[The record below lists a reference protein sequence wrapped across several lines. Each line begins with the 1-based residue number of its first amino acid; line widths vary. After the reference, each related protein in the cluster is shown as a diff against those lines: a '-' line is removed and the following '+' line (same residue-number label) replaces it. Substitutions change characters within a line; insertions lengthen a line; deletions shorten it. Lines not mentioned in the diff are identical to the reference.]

1 MPTQAPYHG
10 ADWRKR
16 QMIEEQMGRE
26 SDWDEDFVQ
35 QEAEGGF
42 AATEETGTGQS
53 EDGFEDGEIPQDD
66 SEGEGLEDESDG
78 REDEGATIPVRF
90 NHREVNIPISE
101 AVPLIQK
108 GLNYDRVTAERD
120 RLRNY
125 TAPRGEGALKD
136 EFDSFSRS
144 FPEAAANPEGIPE
157 EVWMDFKR
165 GMPLTEAWL
174 RSENQRVGALL
185 ERERAAAVSRARTTG
200 SARGRGLGLSF
211 DDFLEGFSGTEV

>member
-1 MPTQAPYHG
+1 
-10 ADWRKR
+10 
-16 QMIEEQMGRE
+16 MIEERMGRE
-26 SDWDEDFVQ
+26 SDWEEGFEPEVGEDF
-35 QEAEGGF
+35 
-42 AATEETGTGQS
+42 ETGEEAGMTDG
-53 EDGFEDGEIPQDD
+53 EDGFEDGEIPQED
-66 SEGEGLEDESDG
+66 SEGEGLEDEADG
-78 REDEGATIPVRF
+78 GGGEGATIPVRF
-90 NHREVNIPISE
+90 NHREVNIPIAE

-136 EFDSFSRS
+136 EFDSFSRN

-165 GMPLTEAWL
+165 GVPLTEAWL

-200 SARGRGLGLSF
+200 SARGRGLGLGF
-211 DDFLEGFSGTEV
+211 DGFLEGFSGD